1 MVQSQP
7 LDRTFSA
14 LSDPTR
20 REILERLASGP
31 ASISELARPIG
42 ISLPG
47 VLKHV
52 HVLEAA
58 NLVTTEKTGRT
69 RECRLGPGDMD
80 EATTWIEHYRDMWER
95 RFDRLE
101 ALVERR
107 NDVTARRGASS
118 RAMHAAAPPVDRE
131 RRREQ

>member
-1 MVQSQP
+1 MVQSQV

-20 REILERLASGP
+20 REILERLAAGP
-31 ASISELARPIG
+31 ASVSELARPIG

-52 HVLEAA
+52 RVLEAA
-58 NLVTTEKTGRT
+58 NLITTEKTGRT

-80 EATTWIEHYRDMWER
+80 VATTWIEHYREMWER

-107 NDVTARRGASS
+107 THVTPGRGASS
-118 RAMHAAAPPVDRE
+118 REMHGTAPVDRD
-131 RRREQ
+131 RRRGM

>member
-20 REILERLASGP
+20 REILERLAAGP
-31 ASISELARPIG
+31 ASVSELARPTG

-52 HVLEAA
+52 RVLEAA
-58 NLVTTEKTGRT
+58 NLVTTVKTGRT
-69 RECRLGPGDMD
+69 RECRLGPGDME
-80 EATTWIEHYRDMWER
+80 EATTWIERYRDMWER

-107 NDVTARRGASS
+107 EHVTGSGGGSS
-118 RAMHAAAPPVDRE
+118 RAVHATPPSVDRD
-131 RRREQ
+131 RRRGM